1 MLQVSSKKEDKSR
14 WQCSVVCKR
23 TSIKTSWNEISKEFS
38 AILEKQVVL
47 YPFQCN
53 KALLFCNSEEEAEWV
68 ARHKKITVNI
78 KDEVLL
84 CRWKQ
89 KCNFHGKRKFVSFGG
104 WIEIEGLP
112 FNLWTNE
119 IFKQIGDACGGYLE
133 TDYGT
138 ENFQTLFAARIKVK
152 SNESG
157 LIPEFVDVIGN
168 FEAFYV
174 RIHPSTLPSHYGN
187 TKWKNASK
195 EKKSVDAQTRISHSW
210 EKLKAAV
217 ESSPTKIPAAATGKC
232 SASDFKSIHM
242 PRGLKDNKTEYQQK
256 NPITFE
262 RLGSVELSPGW
273 RKDLIKGDSSSMQK
287 EKNVLENG
295 RGTEVREKV
304 DWNAQKFV
312 DADMA
317 GYTGTV
323 AMGKNNK
330 ELRPLGVLKNTKCV
344 GADTV
349 GRSKSVETG
358 LAVRDQFL
366 QKNRRLSDGGLRSKN
381 WAFLDFPIGTKFFKK
396 FGPTNI
402 SGRGPRLL
410 STKCFEGIESSHKH
424 SNQQME
430 TVLQEQQLELL
441 ATEQALETDFS
452 LEEGSHFEIG
462 QSSRQPVLELD
473 CDCAPA
479 YIQFEEEDQEQAE
492 DSEDLSSQEV
502 NRDFFEQNN
511 VGLLDLFNDSKEIVT
526 REDNNV
532 TNPAET
538 ISSAEGN
545 PNQKRVK
552 MAKILSTM
560 KLKLVPLNKTLVYG
574 RRNGNGKKGRGR
586 RKVQ

>member
-1 MLQVSSKKEDKSR
+1 ML
-14 WQCSVVCKR
+14 
-23 TSIKTSWNEISKEFS
+23 
-38 AILEKQVVL
+38 A
-47 YPFQCN
+47 YH
-53 KALLFCNSEEEAEWV
+53 LFLMC
-68 ARHKKITVNI
+68 
-78 KDEVLL
+78 
-84 CRWKQ
+84 
-89 KCNFHGKRKFVSFGG
+89 F
-104 WIEIEGLP
+104 
-112 FNLWTNE
+112 
-119 IFKQIGDACGGYLE
+119 
-133 TDYGT
+133 
-138 ENFQTLFAARIKVK
+138 
-152 SNESG
+152 
-157 LIPEFVDVIGN
+157 
-168 FEAFYV
+168 
-174 RIHPSTLPSHYGN
+174 
-187 TKWKNASK
+187 
-195 EKKSVDAQTRISHSW
+195 
-210 EKLKAAV
+210 
-217 ESSPTKIPAAATGKC
+217 
-232 SASDFKSIHM
+232 
-242 PRGLKDNKTEYQQK
+242 
-256 NPITFE
+256 TFE

-273 RKDLIKGDSSSMQK
+273 RKDLIKGDRSSIQK

-410 STKCFEGIESSHKH
+410 STKCVEGIESSHEH

-479 YIQFEEEDQEQAE
+479 YIQSEEEDQEQAE

-560 KLKLVPLNKTLVYG
+560 KLKLVPLNKTLVYR

>member
-1 MLQVSSKKEDKSR
+1 MGRERVLERGGGLERERISEWGNNRGKVSDRHITRVFRVESKIFTIQIDDQSYGGAILITEQTRVRKFHLSIGLGCAAWLIDQLQDCLNKQISFQKFTGGFNSYQFWLEQLNNKRGSFLRLSKSVGGLVKSIILPQGRFSEGWRLMAEHLAAIAYGVPKGNTRFEQVTENRLQIHHKEDGVKLNYKEALQKNSEMISFPKDKTLQVSSKENNSR

-23 TSIKTSWNEISKEFS
+23 TSIKTSWTEISEEFS

-53 KALLFCNSEEEAEWV
+53 KAMLFCNSEEEAEWV
-68 ARHKKITVNI
+68 ARHKKIMVNL

-84 CRWKQ
+84 CRWEQ
-89 KCNFHGKRKFVSFGG
+89 KCNFHGKRKFVCFGG

-133 TDYGT
+133 TDYET
-138 ENFQTLFAARIKVK
+138 ENLLTLFAARIKVK
-152 SNESG
+152 SNEFG

-273 RKDLIKGDSSSMQK
+273 RKDLIKGDRSSIQK

-323 AMGKNNK
+323 AMGKINK

-366 QKNRRLSDGGLRSKN
+366 QKTGGLV
-381 WAFLDFPIGTKFFKK
+381 
-396 FGPTNI
+396 
-402 SGRGPRLL
+402 
-410 STKCFEGIESSHKH
+410 
-424 SNQQME
+424 M
-430 TVLQEQQLELL
+430 
-441 ATEQALETDFS
+441 
-452 LEEGSHFEIG
+452 
-462 QSSRQPVLELD
+462 
-473 CDCAPA
+473 
-479 YIQFEEEDQEQAE
+479 
-492 DSEDLSSQEV
+492 
-502 NRDFFEQNN
+502 
-511 VGLLDLFNDSKEIVT
+511 VG
-526 REDNNV
+526 
-532 TNPAET
+532 
-538 ISSAEGN
+538 
-545 PNQKRVK
+545 
-552 MAKILSTM
+552 
-560 KLKLVPLNKTLVYG
+560 
-574 RRNGNGKKGRGR
+574 
-586 RKVQ
+586 

>member
-1 MLQVSSKKEDKSR
+1 MAEHLAAIAYGVPKGNTRFEQVTENRLQIHHKEDGVKLNYKEALQKNSEMTSVPKDKTLQVFSKENNSR

-23 TSIKTSWNEISKEFS
+23 TSIQTSWTEISEEFS
-38 AILEKQVVL
+38 AILEKQMG
-47 YPFQCN
+47 
-53 KALLFCNSEEEAEWV
+53 
-68 ARHKKITVNI
+68 T
-78 KDEVLL
+78 
-84 CRWKQ
+84 
-89 KCNFHGKRKFVSFGG
+89 KCNFHGKRKFVCFGG

-133 TDYGT
+133 TDYET
-138 ENFQTLFAARIKVK
+138 ENLLTLFTARIKVK
-152 SNESG
+152 SNEFG

-168 FEAFYV
+168 SEAFYV

-217 ESSPTKIPAAATGKC
+217 ESSPTKIPAAATRKC

-312 DADMA
+312 DADMT

-323 AMGKNNK
+323 AIGKNNK

-349 GRSKSVETG
+349 GRSKSVELG
-358 LAVRDQFL
+358 LLYGTSSF
-366 QKNRRLSDGGLRSKN
+366 KKTGGLV
-381 WAFLDFPIGTKFFKK
+381 I
-396 FGPTNI
+396 
-402 SGRGPRLL
+402 
-410 STKCFEGIESSHKH
+410 
-424 SNQQME
+424 
-430 TVLQEQQLELL
+430 
-441 ATEQALETDFS
+441 
-452 LEEGSHFEIG
+452 
-462 QSSRQPVLELD
+462 
-473 CDCAPA
+473 
-479 YIQFEEEDQEQAE
+479 
-492 DSEDLSSQEV
+492 
-502 NRDFFEQNN
+502 
-511 VGLLDLFNDSKEIVT
+511 VG
-526 REDNNV
+526 
-532 TNPAET
+532 
-538 ISSAEGN
+538 
-545 PNQKRVK
+545 
-552 MAKILSTM
+552 
-560 KLKLVPLNKTLVYG
+560 
-574 RRNGNGKKGRGR
+574 
-586 RKVQ
+586 

>member
-1 MLQVSSKKEDKSR
+1 MAVLS
-14 WQCSVVCKR
+14 VCKR
-23 TSIKTSWNEISKEFS
+23 TSIKTSWTEISEEFS

-53 KALLFCNSEEEAEWV
+53 KAMLFCNSEEEAEWV
-68 ARHKKITVNI
+68 ARHKKIMVNL

-84 CRWKQ
+84 CRWEQ
-89 KCNFHGKRKFVSFGG
+89 KCNFHGKRKFVCFGG

-133 TDYGT
+133 TDYET
-138 ENFQTLFAARIKVK
+138 ENLLTLFAARIKVK
-152 SNESG
+152 SNEFG

-273 RKDLIKGDSSSMQK
+273 RKDLIKGDRSSIQK

-410 STKCFEGIESSHKH
+410 STKCVEGIESSHEH

-479 YIQFEEEDQEQAE
+479 YIQSEEEDQEQAE
-492 DSEDLSSQEV
+492 DSEDCHHRKLTETSL
-502 NRDFFEQNN
+502 NRTM
-511 VGLLDLFNDSKEIVT
+511 LDYL
-526 REDNNV
+526 
-532 TNPAET
+532 
-538 ISSAEGN
+538 ISLMT
-545 PNQKRVK
+545 QKR
-552 MAKILSTM
+552 
-560 KLKLVPLNKTLVYG
+560 
-574 RRNGNGKKGRGR
+574 
-586 RKVQ
+586 